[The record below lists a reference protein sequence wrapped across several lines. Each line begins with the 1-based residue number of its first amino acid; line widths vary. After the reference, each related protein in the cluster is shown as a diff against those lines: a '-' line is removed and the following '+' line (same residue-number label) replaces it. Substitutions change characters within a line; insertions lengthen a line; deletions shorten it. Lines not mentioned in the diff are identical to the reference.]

1 MNIFNFYNKLKSN
14 IILKIINI
22 YIISMKLVYE
32 LIETFF
38 KNKKNITLF
47 IIILSIIIS
56 LFKIN
61 VISYI
66 TANIIQ
72 SLKNKNENDS
82 YTYLYY
88 FLIVSALYILLFSL
102 YKFLRSKILLDLK
115 HWFRNEIIKKLLI
128 LNNNNFSES
137 NFTKLNSPIVRL
149 SNYIYYTLN
158 SILTIIL
165 PNITVLLV
173 IFVFFVYKNLYIG
186 VIFLT
191 GNIIVILYILY
202 YLKDIFDVSKKYE
215 SEIINSESYI
225 VEILNNFDKIIF
237 RGYKDKEIDKFTNIT
252 NKTFQAGFNSHK
264 YINYHVTIISTIIFI
279 MIFLIIFY
287 MIYLYYND
295 NISSTILITFLTML
309 LLYKDTIINTVNYST
324 DIVDFYGNIKIFV
337 DIFSK
342 VINKDNIIEEGH
354 INKLNFNNMRFEN
367 ISFIYKDINIFNNF
381 DLDINTDKIIGITG
395 ISGAGKST
403 LMKLLIKMYQCE
415 GNIYIDN
422 INTKN
427 IDTYYIRKN
436 IIYVNQ
442 NAKLFD
448 NYVIENILYGCEDKE
463 SDLCKNHLEVIMS
476 YKKISELYKNVDLN
490 NKKVGLSGENI
501 SGGQRQVINIINGL
515 IVPSK
520 IVILDE
526 PTNALDSEL
535 KKEIIEIIK
544 YFKTYKNAIIIIS
557 HDRDIYQIF
566 EEIIQLNN

>member
-1 MNIFNFYNKLKSN
+1 
-14 IILKIINI
+14 
-22 YIISMKLVYE
+22 MKLVYE
-32 LIETFF
+32 LIKTFF
-38 KNKKNITLF
+38 EDKKGITLF
-47 IIILSIIIS
+47 IIILSITIS

-102 YKFLRSKILLDLK
+102 YKFLRSKILVDLR

-128 LNNNNFSES
+128 LNNNNFSKS

-173 IFVFFVYKNLYIG
+173 IFVFFVYKNIYIG
-186 VIFLT
+186 AIFLI
-191 GNIIVILYILY
+191 GNIIVILYIFY
-202 YLKDIFDVSKKYE
+202 YLKDIVNVSKKYE
-215 SEIINSESYI
+215 IEITNSESYI

-252 NKTFQAGFNSHK
+252 NKTFQEGFNSHK

-309 LLYKDTIINTVNYST
+309 LLYKDTIINTVNHST
-324 DIVDFYGNIKIFV
+324 DIVDFYGNIKIFL

-342 VINKDNIIEEGH
+342 VIDKGSIIEEGN
-354 INKLNFNNMRFEN
+354 INKLNFNNIRFEN
-367 ISFIYKDINIFNNF
+367 INFIYNDINIFNNF
-381 DLDINTDKIIGITG
+381 NLDINTDKIIGITG

-403 LMKLLIKMYQCE
+403 LMKLLIKMYQFK

-422 INTKN
+422 VNTKN
-427 IDTYYIRKN
+427 IDTDYIRKN

-448 NYVIENILYGCEDKE
+448 NYIIENILYGCEDKG

-490 NKKVGLSGENI
+490 NKKAGLSGENI

-557 HDRDIYQIF
+557 HDMDIYPIF
-566 EEIIQLNN
+566 EEIIQLNNQ